1 MEHPADAKLVRA
13 IRRWDLV
20 AVAINSII
28 GAGIFG
34 LPSEVFAKI
43 GAYSLIAFVV
53 CALVVTL
60 IILCFAEGSSRFS
73 GTGGPYLYA
82 RTAFGPL
89 AGFEVGWLLWLAR
102 LTAYAANL
110 NLLVGYLSFFWPQVS
125 DPFWQSSASIA
136 GHVFV
141 VKLSG
146 RILVIT
152 LVTCALT
159 VVNFVGVRDAARFS
173 NVSTIA
179 KLTPIALFIG
189 AGLFFINPHSY
200 AL

>member
-1 MEHPADAKLVRA
+1 MSETTNTGLIRG

-20 AVAINSII
+20 AVAINGII

-34 LPSEVFAKI
+34 LPSKVFALI
-43 GAYSLIAFVV
+43 GPYSLIAFVV

-60 IILCFAEGSSRFS
+60 IILCFAEVSSRFS

-110 NLLVGYLSFFWPQVS
+110 NLLVGYLSFFWPQVG
-125 DPFWQSSASIA
+125 DPFWQASASFA
-136 GHVFV
+136 GHLFVF
-141 VKLSG
+141 KLSG
-146 RILVIT
+146 RTLVIT
-152 LVTCALT
+152 LVTCALA
-159 VVNFVGVRDAARFS
+159 VLNFVGVRDAARFS
-173 NVSTIA
+173 NISTIA
-179 KLTPIALFIG
+179 KLTPILLFIVV
-189 AGLFFINPHSY
+189 GLF
-200 AL
+200 